1 MSNANPRNRRLAVHR
16 SVSVIVWSW
25 VGALASAS
33 LLWPAVLVMAADL
46 SGLRSCSVNNSGLT
60 SSSCG
65 KQSLNIGDFII
76 LILVLSVAILAFCAV
91 THAVRMSRR
100 QT

>member
-1 MSNANPRNRRLAVHR
+1 MSSPNARYRRQYLHR
-16 SVSVIVWSW
+16 SASVMIWSW
-25 VGALASAS
+25 VGAVASVG

-46 SGLRSCSVNNSGLT
+46 SGLRSCNVNNSGLT
-60 SSSCG
+60 SSACG

-76 LILVLSVAILAFCAV
+76 LILVLSVAVLAFCAV

-100 QT
+100 VK